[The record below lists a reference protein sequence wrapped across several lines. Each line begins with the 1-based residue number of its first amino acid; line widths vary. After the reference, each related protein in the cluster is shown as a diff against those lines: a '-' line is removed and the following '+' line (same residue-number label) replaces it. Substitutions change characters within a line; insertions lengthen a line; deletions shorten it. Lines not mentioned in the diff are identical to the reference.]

1 MRNFIDAL
9 NSRVLL
15 TDGDVVPALSK
26 LNVDIDRA
34 TFGHADCLAA
44 LNISRPDVITD
55 IHKSYLEAGAD
66 VIRTNTKGASP
77 DVLDKHGMKEE
88 AFVINHLA
96 AEAACQAVDSLAG
109 GDRRRFVI
117 GVVDQSSAPGGD
129 NELRN
134 DAYIQVQGL
143 VSGGVDAL
151 SFKPVSGL
159 EHARA
164 QLASARHALLELGS
178 SVPLLLEYS
187 EDHDFTD
194 DTVSDLVDGVCYV
207 ESSETI
213 RAGFPVHQDGQ
224 KILVHGGKSAE
235 ETAEIDRA
243 LRKKA
248 ADGYRPVTRANVS
261 PREEIVP
268 VSSWNDYS
276 AISAS

>member
-15 TDGDVVPALSK
+15 TDGDIAPVLAK

-44 LNISRPDVITD
+44 LNISRPDVITE

-66 VIRTNTKGASP
+66 VIRTNTAQASP
-77 DVLDKHGMKEE
+77 DVLEKHGMKEE

-96 AEAACQAVDSLAG
+96 AEAACQAVDALAG

-117 GVVDQSSAPGGD
+117 GVADQSSAQGGD

-134 DAYIQVQGL
+134 DAYIQIQGL

-151 SFKPVSGL
+151 CFNPVSEL
-159 EHARA
+159 EKARA
-164 QLASARHALLELGS
+164 QLASARHALIELGS

-187 EDHDFTD
+187 ANHDFTD

-207 ESSETI
+207 ENSDTI
-213 RAGFPVHQDGQ
+213 KAGFPVHQDGQ
-224 KILVHGGKSAE
+224 KILVHGGKSPE
-235 ETAEIDRA
+235 ETAQIDRA

-276 AISAS
+276 AVSAS